1 MRLIKSIYITKK
13 KFKDIHF
20 VFTGNKK
27 NNYKKIKNEIKKL
40 SLEKNITIL
49 GEINSKY
56 IPKIYSKCLALFMPS
71 FAGPTNITPLE
82 AIFCECP
89 MAVSNIY
96 AMPEQL
102 RNSSLYFDPNSTNNM
117 AEVMQEL
124 WTNELRREELI
135 KEGQKLKEFYSMK
148 SHKDR
153 IESILKNLN

>member
-1 MRLIKSIYITKK
+1 
-13 KFKDIHF
+13 
-20 VFTGNKK
+20 
-27 NNYKKIKNEIKKL
+27 
-40 SLEKNITIL
+40 
-49 GEINSKY
+49 
-56 IPKIYSKCLALFMPS
+56 
-71 FAGPTNITPLE
+71 
-82 AIFCECP
+82 